1 MFTCTVDASL
11 LQVTDPAVVITLEV
25 TVPASTPAG
34 TQTNTVV
41 VTTPEEPCPGSPNC
55 DNNTDHTETP
65 VTTSVDLVIQKSD
78 GGAQPVGGVAGSD
91 TFTYTLTVDNGG
103 PSDASAD
110 ATVTDVLPAGVDFVA
125 YGTLPAGVTCTPPEG
140 RTLECTIA
148 EQLLQVSS
156 PDVVIPFDVVVPATT
171 PGGTVTNKVIV
182 SNPDDPAP
190 CTVTAT
196 DITCDPSDT
205 DNYDQVETPVIQVAP
220 EVVTP
225 TLPPVQVE
233 AASLAFTGPTV
244 GDWRSSAPRSS
255 DSASCWCS

>member
-1 MFTCTVDASL
+1 MSFGTLPDGVDCTPPVAGVFTCTVDASL

-55 DNNTDHTETP
+55 DNNTDHTDTP
-65 VTTSVDLVIQKSD
+65 VTTSVDLGIQKSD

-125 YGTLPAGVTCTPPEG
+125 YGTLPAGVSCTPPEG
-140 RTLECTIA
+140 RTLECSIA

-171 PGGTVTNKVIV
+171 PGGTRH
-182 SNPDDPAP
+182 
-190 CTVTAT
+190 
-196 DITCDPSDT
+196 
-205 DNYDQVETPVIQVAP
+205 QQ
-220 EVVTP
+220 
-225 TLPPVQVE
+225 
-233 AASLAFTGPTV
+233 
-244 GDWRSSAPRSS
+244 GDREQPRRPGAVHG
-255 DSASCWCS
+255 DGHRHHV